1 MYTWYAEDYYENSSE
16 QQKWGFE
23 LLDKLSLQGNERVL
37 DLGCG
42 DGRITAQIARRV
54 PLGSVLGF
62 DKSKSMITFACNHFP
77 EEHFPNL
84 AFSVN
89 DARNMDFDQEFDM
102 VFSNAVLHWIHEPM
116 VVLRGIKRS
125 LKPGGRVVAQM
136 GGKGNAAEILSV
148 LDGIVTSKQ
157 WSGYFAGLTAPY
169 AFFDAAEYS
178 GWLGQ
183 AGLTVI
189 RIESILKY
197 MNHGGK
203 EGLSA
208 WIRTTWLPYTTRV
221 PEGLRSAFIDEVVE
235 RYIAAQGLGAHN
247 AIPVKMVR
255 LEFEAES
262 R

>member
-1 MYTWYAEDYYENSSE
+1 MYTWDAEDYYKNSSE

-23 LLDKLSLQGNERVL
+23 LLDKLSLKGNERVL

-54 PLGSVLGF
+54 AQGSVLGF
-62 DKSKSMITFACNHFP
+62 DKSERMVAFARSHFP
-77 EEHFPNL
+77 EDHFPNL
-84 AFSVN
+84 TFSIK
-89 DARNMDFDQEFDM
+89 DARDMDFNQEFDV

-125 LKPGGRVVAQM
+125 LKPGGRVIAQM

-148 LDGIVTSKQ
+148 LDSIVTRKE
-157 WSGYFAGLTAPY
+157 WSGYFTGLTAPY
-169 AFFDAAEYS
+169 AFCDAAEYS
-178 GWLGQ
+178 KWLGQ
-183 AGLTVI
+183 AGLTVM

-221 PEGLRSAFIDEVVE
+221 PEGLRSAFIDEVAE
-235 RYIAAQGLGAHN
+235 RYIAAQGLGAHDT
-247 AIPVKMVR
+247 IPVKMVR
-255 LEFEAES
+255 LEFEAEN